1 MKRQYMIP
9 VTLVLQVECQQ
20 LLGVS
25 AQGLDGFGGYGGSTS
40 GKSADSR
47 ESSYDLWEDE

>member
-25 AQGLDGFGGYGGSTS
+25 TQGLAGFDGYGGRTS

-47 ESSYDLWEDE
+47 GSSYDLWEE